1 MEIFISMNNGENFIF
16 EITEENFKTFKI
28 DTTIYNWLVLND
40 YGYKSNTEFYIRK
53 DSISYYGIV

>member
-28 DTTIYNWLVLND
+28 DTTIYNWLLLND
-40 YGYKSNTEFYIRK
+40 YGYKSNTEIYIKK
-53 DSISYYGIV
+53 DNISYYGII